1 MPKVGDVSKF
11 GNAKGGRPKGR
22 KNNSTI
28 AREKAL
34 AEGYQKMVDA
44 YSGSVQKLI
53 DLAESTSDEALKA
66 KILMDL
72 LDRVGGKAKQA
83 VDLDARVD
91 GTVEI
96 APVSAEEK
104 IKRLKE
110 LAKAFE
116 K

>member
-1 MPKVGDVSKF
+1 MMAEWEEKQQEYLE
-11 GNAKGGRPKGR
+11 AEAEARAELEKG
-22 KNNSTI
+22 
-28 AREKAL
+28 EKAL